1 MVHISMPPQSR
12 NFRGTGPHA
21 CIYYL
26 FNIGADCSETL
37 AFDQFFR
44 KISEELFVHDRLQLR
59 AVIIRN
65 AFEMSLCCIVT
76 AVSSHLMTQHGRPQ
90 GLPGVGNEGV

>member
-1 MVHISMPPQSR
+1 MPPQSR

-65 AFEMSLCCIVT
+65 AFEMSFVLYCNSGELSFNDPAWAPAGFT
-76 AVSSHLMTQHGRPQ
+76 RGGQ
-90 GLPGVGNEGV
+90 